1 MCFRTQKHS
10 TCKYVGVFEH
20 KNECTCLRG
29 RNNNN
34 SCVYLQKMCTCV
46 SAKLLHN
53 RIIQFFLQDH
63 VCAKKLYVC
72 GVFFHTLYP
81 DALRNNVTLSQSLGG
96 AANKKCNQLFFL
108 TNPNDSKMENQ
119 IFSLGA
125 FVCLQLSERASAR
138 EKQD

>member
-20 KNECTCLRG
+20 KNECTCLSED
-29 RNNNN
+29 NKNN
-34 SCVYLQKMCTCV
+34 SCVHLQKNVHMCAC
-46 SAKLLHN
+46 K
-53 RIIQFFLQDH
+53 IITQQNNLVFLQDH

-108 TNPNDSKMENQ
+108 TNPNDSKMEN
-119 IFSLGA
+119 
-125 FVCLQLSERASAR
+125 
-138 EKQD
+138 